1 MTTYC
6 DANEQLM
13 NKAGRVAAGI
23 IILISVIQ
31 ENETLDEPEQWENT
45 EWIPRHSL
53 TCSITVNPRFPM

>member
-31 ENETLDEPEQWENT
+31 ENDTLDEPEQWENT
-45 EWIPRHSL
+45 EWIPRNSL